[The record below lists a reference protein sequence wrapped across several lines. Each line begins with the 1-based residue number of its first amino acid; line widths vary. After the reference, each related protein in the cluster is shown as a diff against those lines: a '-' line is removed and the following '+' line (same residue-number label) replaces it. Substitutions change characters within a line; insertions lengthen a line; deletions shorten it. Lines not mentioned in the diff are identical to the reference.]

1 TRSWRFRGADRSGK
15 MPPRQLSRPPPAR
28 RPPAARPEP
37 ALPIGELASDT
48 LVQGLLRVATRR
60 IAMRNTIRRRK
71 TSGARKSVA
80 KGDLP
85 ARDGRRVKGGLLTT
99 FVADLLAT

>member
-1 TRSWRFRGADRSGK
+1 
-15 MPPRQLSRPPPAR
+15 
-28 RPPAARPEP
+28 
-37 ALPIGELASDT
+37 
-48 LVQGLLRVATRR
+48 
-60 IAMRNTIRRRK
+60 MRNTIRRRK

-99 FVADLLAT
+99 FVADLLATGEGSIRRSSPSGRTDVIKAMGNTK